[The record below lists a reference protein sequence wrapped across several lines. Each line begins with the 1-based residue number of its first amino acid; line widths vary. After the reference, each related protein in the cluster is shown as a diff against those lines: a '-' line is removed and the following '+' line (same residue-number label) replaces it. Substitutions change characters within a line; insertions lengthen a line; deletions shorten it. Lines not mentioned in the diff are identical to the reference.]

1 MRSFVFVWSFWEAST
16 VVRSA
21 VMPTLDQN
29 EIHLHVLRKN
39 KKGLIFLFFSLLLL
53 LQVDIPCSGE
63 RSRHWNNSAKTSF
76 NWLQQ
81 NIEQTFAKKRKKK
94 KEDFAPPLRTADCYE
109 KRSFFTQENS
119 ETKKKGLTSRH
130 MDFAKI
136 TIGYDLNIARVCSWL
151 FPLSWSGW
159 LIFAAVT
166 DIVKVFSA
174 SPQFTP
180 WRFDWLDW

>member
-1 MRSFVFVWSFWEAST
+1 MFFAKT
-16 VVRSA
+16 
-21 VMPTLDQN
+21 
-29 EIHLHVLRKN
+29 
-39 KKGLIFLFFSLLLL
+39 KKDWFFFSFLFFFFFFFFFKLTSRVQEKDRATEII
-53 LQVDIPCSGE
+53 LQRLPLIGYSKILSKLSPKKE
-63 RSRHWNNSAKTSF
+63 
-76 NWLQQ
+76 
-81 NIEQTFAKKRKKK
+81 KRKEKK
-94 KEDFAPPLRTADCYE
+94 NSPFLTTTKNDHFLRR
-109 KRSFFTQENS
+109 KNS